1 VSSVEARGGA
11 PAGSRDASEGGAS
24 GEGSLVTR
32 LAAGVAHE
40 LRNPLAVILARVQL
54 LQHGL
59 RTGKPPDGD
68 KLARTLGAIEVQALR
83 ASKIIDNLSAFA
95 RPRPPELAPVDLD
108 ETVRE
113 VLGLLRERFEAA
125 GVGVEIDVA
134 SDVGTIVADSVQLQ
148 AALAQ
153 LVLNAIEAMPSGGH
167 VRVGVRRNGDR
178 VELGVADDGPG
189 VAREDAARIFEA
201 FVSTKRGA
209 AGLGLCIVQ
218 TIAAS
223 HGGGIRLVV
232 AGGPGAEFVMS
243 LPARG

>member
-1 VSSVEARGGA
+1 M
-11 PAGSRDASEGGAS
+11 
-24 GEGSLVTR
+24 TR

-59 RTGKPPDGD
+59 RAGKPPDGD
-68 KLARTLGAIEVQALR
+68 KLARTLGAIEEQALR
-83 ASKIIDNLSAFA
+83 ASKIIDNLSTFA
-95 RPRPPELAPVDLD
+95 RPQPPELAPVDPD
-108 ETVRE
+108 RTIRE
-113 VLGLLRERFEAA
+113 ALAHLRERLEAA
-125 GVGVEIDVA
+125 RVAVEIDVA
-134 SDVGTIVADSVQLQ
+134 PDVGMIVADRAQLQ

-153 LVLNAIEAMPSGGH
+153 LVLNAIEAMPGGGH
-167 VRVGVRRNGDR
+167 VRVSARRTGDR
-178 VELGVADDGPG
+178 VELSVADDGPG
-189 VAREDAARIFEA
+189 VAEADAARIFEA

-223 HGGGIRLVV
+223 HGGSIRLAA
-232 AGGPGAEFVMS
+232 AGGPGAEFVLS

>member
-1 VSSVEARGGA
+1 MSVEARGGA
-11 PAGSRDASEGGAS
+11 PAGPRDAPGA
-24 GEGSLVTR
+24 GAPGDGSLVTR
-32 LAAGVAHE
+32 LAAGLAHE

-59 RTGKPPDGD
+59 RSGKPPDGD
-68 KLARTLGAIEVQALR
+68 KLARTLTAIEEQAFR
-83 ASKIIDNLSAFA
+83 ASRIIDNLSVFA
-95 RPRPPELAPVDLD
+95 RPRPPELAPVDLA
-108 ETVRE
+108 ETVRQ
-113 VLGLLRERFEAA
+113 VLGLLHGRLEEAS
-125 GVGVEIDVA
+125 VTVETDLA
-134 SDVGTIVADSVQLQ
+134 SDARTTMADRFQLQ

-153 LVLNAIEAMPSGGH
+153 LVLNAIEAMPAGGRL
-167 VRVGVRRNGDR
+167 RVGVCWSASG
-178 VELGVADDGPG
+178 VELSVADSGPG

-223 HGGGIRLVV
+223 HGGGIRLVE
-232 AGGPGAEFVMS
+232 AGVPGAEFVLS